1 MANFTP
7 LRNKENKSV
16 KPLRNTAASIA
27 PVTNKAKV
35 NEKQIATAVK
45 SDATAKTS
53 GGAFG
58 SFIKQ

>member
-16 KPLRNTAASIA
+16 KPLRNTAAKLPEQGNNA
-27 PVTNKAKV
+27 KA
-35 NEKQIATAVK
+35 NEKTIAKAVK
-45 SDATAKTS
+45 SDATAKTG